1 MKRVVLMLVAVFIGQ
16 AMMAQMEN
24 KKVKVYQKDGVVR
37 TFDRSKVDSVVL
49 KRGENGF
56 DQVVYSSGKEY
67 KSALSN
73 VYSVNFVFP
82 QSDKEEVVAEAV
94 DLGLNSGLLWASHNV
109 GAISPEDPG
118 GYYAWGETEEKE
130 IYNWS
135 NYILGNGTE
144 ESVYDFDDFSGTDY
158 DVAHVKWGDGW
169 RMPTMIELSELY
181 WQSHKTDTII
191 NGVKC
196 LKLSRYGNKYII
208 LPLAGMKNG
217 DVLDKYGEYGFY
229 WTTSHGP
236 VSSYWESGWNNL
248 YYPWAYGFYARIS
261 SYQPF
266 YYQDYY
272 RYLGLCVRPVKD
284 REKEGISLTEGD
296 FVDLGLSVKWAS
308 HNMGAS
314 LPEEKGDYYAWG
326 LTEPGQTFNNYT
338 YPYFNEDWYQKGLP
352 QYSSI
357 GENICGTEY
366 DAARVKLGGT
376 CRLPS
381 KDEVEELISQCT
393 YRWIYYNGTYGALFT
408 GPNGNTIFMPTT
420 GYNWAWAGFN
430 DHNYVYCWTGTQHE
444 TNVSAAYWLKIT
456 DGVLEVVIGGRGNG
470 VVIRPV
476 QE

>member
-1 MKRVVLMLVAVFIGQ
+1 MKRVILMLVAVFFGQ
-16 AMMAQMEN
+16 AMMAQVEN
-24 KKVKVYQKDGVVR
+24 KKVKVYQKDGVVK
-37 TFDRSKVDSVVL
+37 TFDRSEVDSVVL
-49 KRGENGF
+49 KQSEKGF

-73 VYSVNFVFP
+73 VLSVKFVSP
-82 QSDKEEVVAEAV
+82 QSDKEEIVAEAV

-118 GYYAWGETEEKE
+118 SYYAWGETEEKE
-130 IYNWS
+130 VYDWS
-135 NYILGNGTE
+135 NYLLANGTE
-144 ESVYDFDDFSGTDY
+144 KSVYDFDDFSGTDY

-169 RMPTMIELSELY
+169 RMPTMLELKELY
-181 WQSHKTDTII
+181 QSTHKTDTVI

-196 LKLSRYGNKYII
+196 LKLSRYGSKYII
-208 LPLAGMKNG
+208 LPLAGLKKS

-229 WTTSHGP
+229 WTTSRASGTN
-236 VSSYWESGWNNL
+236 YWESGWL
-248 YYPWAYGFYARIS
+248 LSYYPDAYGFYARNT
-261 SYQPF
+261 SYMPIYEQSF
-266 YYQDYY
+266 N

-284 REKEGISLTEGD
+284 RKKEDISLTEGD

-326 LTEPGQTFNNYT
+326 LTEPGQTFNNFT
-338 YPYFNEDWYQKGLP
+338 YPYFNERWYQTGLP
-352 QYSSI
+352 QYRAI
-357 GENICGTEY
+357 AENICGTEY

-393 YRWIYYNGTYGALFT
+393 FRWIYYKGTYGALFT
-408 GPNGNTIFMPTT
+408 GPNGNTIFMPKT
-420 GYNWAWAGFN
+420 GYNWGGIEN
-430 DHNYVYCWTGTQHE
+430 PYYVYCWTGTQHE

-456 DGVLEVVIGGRGNG
+456 DGLLEVAIGGRGDG